1 MLLAWL
7 ILIPLI
13 GGLLCWQSDRFGN
26 LPPRWIA
33 LASMSLVMYLSLD
46 LWASGNY
53 SLATDVLAAPQWQ
66 MELQI
71 PWIPAMGISI
81 HLALDGLSLTCHE
94 GQVTGARQRRAAA
107 PRQEGWLEAAGRAA
121 HGGHPHARRQ
131 AQAGGGAAG
140 GH

>member
-53 SLATDVLAAPQWQ
+53 SLATDVLAAPSGRWNCRSPGF
-66 MELQI
+66 L
-71 PWIPAMGISI
+71 PWASASTW
-81 HLALDGLSLTCHE
+81 HWTVCRS
-94 GQVTGARQRRAAA
+94 R
-107 PRQEGWLEAAGRAA
+107 
-121 HGGHPHARRQ
+121 
-131 AQAGGGAAG
+131 
-140 GH
+140 